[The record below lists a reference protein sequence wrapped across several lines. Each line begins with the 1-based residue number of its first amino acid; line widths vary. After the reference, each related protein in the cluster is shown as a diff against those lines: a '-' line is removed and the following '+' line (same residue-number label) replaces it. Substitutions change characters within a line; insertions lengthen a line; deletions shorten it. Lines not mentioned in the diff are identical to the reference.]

1 MANDLPTPR
10 QASGG
15 NNPSSSRVR
24 ADLRAVLDSV
34 LEGSRLN
41 GRNVLP
47 CLAALIIAKWDAC
60 NGELELPAWDLP
72 PEEHSEAL
80 SKALKRTSERVS
92 QRDCAAN
99 ELLNFSS
106 GIEFHVSLGI
116 DEKAEIY
123 QGIVGWLRPLDL
135 GTSADRQLAA
145 DAFED
150 ALRLLAPDL
159 RDDSD
164 DWVSFITPEP
174 VIDLMLELAN
184 PVPGERIYDPCFR
197 VGGLLVG
204 AAHRLRAAALASS
217 RRGDARQAVI
227 SGVEADSFMYLI
239 GQCRLLLAGI
249 DSPKLDLTDRMPRNP
264 SADRFDCILSAPPWS
279 GSRLLEDAYLKHA
292 MEHLSPGG
300 RAVVT
305 LPEGLLFRAES
316 SDLRKELLSDYRVDG
331 IVSLPAGAFEPYT
344 SIPVSLILFSRAA
357 PRSAVRFASVSP
369 MAWDAIGPGGS
380 PEGDDGRS
388 RDHGFVHEPEF
399 GSEVAAVIVSDGSG
413 APLRRFSRGAFL
425 RDISDLIAHRRELSA
440 GTVPPDVEVWEVPV
454 HELVLRDH
462 ELVAKRSGSKMLDSD
477 LERLVVADSSLRVET
492 LELVAEV
499 YGGRPYDR
507 NVTTERR
514 DQGDVVAGLLRAGDL
529 IDEGRIIR
537 PPSLFLTSAGKAYA
551 QEKDFLR
558 PGDLVVTTAGTVG
571 RIGFIEDVKGT
582 VGVLAAEN
590 TALVRTREGITP
602 QFLAALL
609 RSPAY
614 RNWLSGHATGT
625 AFRRLSL
632 PVLRTLKVPI
642 PPRPVQEAVLAELAG
657 TRADTLAVLYRLL
670 SGTASN
676 PVAAWLETPLAAEL
690 AAGGAVGGSGG
701 MDRLVEAAN
710 GLRGIVVP
718 TTARTVTFDDDD
730 LSICLWLEAT
740 KDAAAA
746 LDDIV
751 SIPSGTGRL
760 AILQFAL
767 TQFHKALGTLGEAE
781 GRTVERLRS
790 FTRAMTELA
799 EREIHTM
806 QRAITLA
813 IDVDPADIFVRVT
826 SEVRLRVTNAS
837 DVPLRNVRVTARP
850 PDGTDTTGEFSY
862 LADGE
867 TRDLAFAVR
876 AQDATHPLPIAVSW
890 RGRRL
895 DGTPVQGA
903 SNVSLLVRAA
913 GGAVVRGDLGAS
925 PYIVGS
931 PVDRREMFF
940 GRDDVMQRIARHL
953 GDGDHANVILLE
965 GNRRTG
971 KTSILRQIGK
981 TANLSGWIPVYCS
994 LQDAESVATEDCFRL
1009 LARCTGWSLYD
1020 AGVETW
1026 FPGLPARDPGKP
1038 FKLAFRSALVQA
1050 FAGGNAFET
1059 FRLYLSAAVE
1069 TASPRRVLLML
1080 DEFDKLQEGIDA
1092 GTTSPQVPEN
1102 IRHLLQ
1108 HQPGVCA
1115 IITGSRRLKRLREEY
1130 WSALFGLGYRVGVSA
1145 LTEADARRLVTEPV
1159 ADRLEYLPR
1168 ARDRVVELCAGH
1180 PFLIQSLCSRVFDQ
1194 MAEGNDR
1201 IVTLDAVDRAA
1212 TEMVRDNEHFRTLWD
1227 YAGSARRRLLLALCD
1242 RLADGSD
1249 PVNLGLLQMKLHDK
1263 GLPLRRD
1270 GELADDITELRELEL
1285 LEFDSAQRRGVYRL
1299 AVPLMAKWLLVN
1311 VDFDDLVV
1319 RARDEAEDQP

>member
-1 MANDLPTPR
+1 MRRTEKQVRTGIIEKTP
-10 QASGG
+10 S
-15 NNPSSSRVR
+15 
-24 ADLRAVLDSV
+24 ADLHAVLDSV

-47 CLAALIIAKWDAC
+47 LLAALIIAKWDAC

-72 PEEHSEAL
+72 PEQHLEAL
-80 SKALKRTSERVS
+80 SEALKRTSEHVS

-99 ELLNFSS
+99 ELLKFSS
-106 GIEFHVSLGI
+106 DIEFYVSLGI
-116 DEKAEIY
+116 DEKTEIY
-123 QGIVGWLRPLDL
+123 QGILRWLRPLDF

-145 DAFED
+145 DTFEE

-164 DWVSFITPEP
+164 DWVNFITPEP

-184 PVPGERIYDPCFR
+184 PVPGERIYDPCFC

-204 AAHRLRAAALASS
+204 AAHRLHAAAFASS
-217 RRGDARQAVI
+217 WRGDAWQAVI
-227 SGVEADSFMYLI
+227 SGVEADSFMYVI

-249 DSPKLDLTDRMPRNP
+249 DSPRLDFTDRMPRSP
-264 SADRFDCILSAPPWS
+264 SGERFDCILSAPPWS
-279 GSRLLEDAYLKHA
+279 DSHLLEDAYLKHV

-300 RAVVT
+300 RSVVA

-316 SDLRKELLSDYRVDG
+316 SDLRKALLSDYRVDG

-344 SIPVSLILFSRAA
+344 SIPVSLVLFSCAE

-380 PEGDDGRS
+380 PERDDSRS
-388 RDHGFVHEPEF
+388 RNHGFVHEPDFE
-399 GSEVAAVIVSDGSG
+399 SEVATVIVSDGSG
-413 APLRRFSRGAFL
+413 APLWRFSRRALF
-425 RDISDLIAHRRELSA
+425 RDISGLIAHRREMSA
-440 GTVPPDVEVWEVPV
+440 GAVSPGVEVWEVPLS
-454 HELVLRDH
+454 ELALRDH
-462 ELVAKRSGSKMLDSD
+462 ELVPKKSGSKMLDSEI
-477 LERLVVADSSLRVET
+477 ERLVGAEPSLKVER
-492 LELVAEV
+492 LERVAEV
-499 YGGRPYDR
+499 YGGLPYDGG
-507 NVTTERR
+507 VTTERR
-514 DQGDVVAGLLRAGDL
+514 DRGDIVAGLLRAGDL
-529 IDEGRIIR
+529 IDEGTMIR
-537 PPSLFLTSAGKAYA
+537 PPSLFLTSAGKART
-551 QEKDFLR
+551 QERDFLR
-558 PGDLVVTTAGTVG
+558 PGDLVITTAGTVG

-582 VGVLAAEN
+582 VGVLAAAN
-590 TALVRTREGITP
+590 ITLVRAREGIKP

-625 AFRRLSL
+625 AFRHLSL
-632 PVLRTLKVPI
+632 LVLRALKIPI
-642 PPRPVQEAVLAELAG
+642 PPKPEQEAMLAELAG
-657 TRADTLAVLYRLL
+657 TRADALAVLYRLL

-701 MDRLVEAAN
+701 MDRLVEAAK
-710 GLRGIVVP
+710 GLRGIAVP
-718 TTARTVTFDDDD
+718 TRVRTVTFGDDDM
-730 LSICLWLEAT
+730 SICLWLEAA

-751 SIPSGTGRL
+751 SIPSGSGRL

-767 TQFHKALGTLGEAE
+767 TRFHKALGALGEAE
-781 GRTVERLRS
+781 GRTIERLRS
-790 FTRAMTELA
+790 FTQAMTELA

-806 QRAITLA
+806 QRAITLD
-813 IDVDPADIFVRVT
+813 IGVDAADMVVGVT
-826 SEVRLRVTNAS
+826 SEVRLWVTNAS

-850 PDGTDTTGEFSY
+850 PDGADATGEFSY

-890 RGRRL
+890 RGHRL
-895 DGTPVQGA
+895 DGTPVQ
-903 SNVSLLVRAA
+903 STSHVSLPVRAA
-913 GGAVVRGDLGAS
+913 GETVVQGDLGAS

-940 GRDDVMQRIARHL
+940 GRDDVMQQIERQL
-953 GDGDHANVILLE
+953 GDSDHANVILLE

-981 TANLSGWIPVYCS
+981 TGSLGGWIPVYCS

-1026 FPGLPARDPGKP
+1026 FPGLPARDPGKQ
-1038 FKLAFRSALVQA
+1038 FKLAFRSALAQA
-1050 FAGGNAFET
+1050 FVGGNAFET

-1069 TASPRRVLLML
+1069 AAGPRRVLLML

-1092 GTTSPQVPEN
+1092 GITSPQVPEN

-1130 WSALFGLGYRVGVSA
+1130 WSALFGLGYRVGISA
-1145 LTEADARRLVTEPV
+1145 LTEGDARRLVAEPV
-1159 ADRLEYLPR
+1159 AGRLEYLPR

-1194 MAEGNDR
+1194 MADGDDR
-1201 IVTLDAVDRAA
+1201 TVTLDTIDQAA

-1227 YAGSARRRLLLALCD
+1227 YAGCARRRLILALCD
-1242 RLADGSD
+1242 RLAEGSD
-1249 PVNLGLLQMKLHDK
+1249 PVNLGLLQMKLHDN
-1263 GLPLRRD
+1263 GLPLRRE

-1285 LEFDSAQRRGVYRL
+1285 LEFDSAKRGGVYRL

-1311 VDFDDLVV
+1311 VDFDDLVA
-1319 RARDEAEDQP
+1319 RARDEAEIHP

>member
-15 NNPSSSRVR
+15 NDPSSSRVR
-24 ADLRAVLDSV
+24 ADFRAVLDSV

-47 CLAALIIAKWDAC
+47 LLAALIIAKWDAC

-72 PEEHSEAL
+72 PEQHLEALSEAL
-80 SKALKRTSERVS
+80 RTNERVS

-99 ELLNFSS
+99 ELLKFSS
-106 GIEFHVSLGI
+106 DIEFHVSLGI
-116 DEKAEIY
+116 DEKAEIH
-123 QGIVGWLRPLDL
+123 QRILGWLRPLDL

-145 DAFED
+145 DAFEE
-150 ALRLLAPDL
+150 ALRLLALDL
-159 RDDSD
+159 RDDWAD
-164 DWVSFITPEP
+164 IVDFITPEL
-174 VIDLMLELAN
+174 VVDLMLELAN
-184 PVPGERIYDPCFR
+184 PVPGERIYDPWFR

-204 AAHRLRAAALASS
+204 AARRLRAAAFASS
-217 RRGDARQAVI
+217 RRGDARPAVI
-227 SGVEADSFMYLI
+227 SGVEADSFKYVI

-249 DSPKLDLTDRMPRNP
+249 DSAKLDLTDRMPRNP

-279 GSRLLEDAYLKHA
+279 DSHLLEDAYLKHA

-300 RAVVT
+300 RAVVA

-316 SDLRKELLSDYRVDG
+316 SGLRKMLLSDYRVDG
-331 IVSLPAGAFEPYT
+331 VVSLPVGAFEPYT
-344 SIPVSLILFSRAA
+344 SIPVSLVLFSRAA

-369 MAWDAIGPGGS
+369 MAWDAIGSVGS
-380 PEGDDGRS
+380 PERDDGRS
-388 RDHGFVHEPEF
+388 RGHGFVHEPDF
-399 GSEVAAVIVSDGSG
+399 GSEVAAVILSDGSG
-413 APLRRFSRGAFL
+413 APLTGFSRGALL

-440 GTVPPDVEVWEVPV
+440 GRVSPGVEVWEVPV
-454 HELVLRDH
+454 RELALRDH
-462 ELVAKRSGSKMLDSD
+462 ELVAKRSGSKMLDAEIGRLVGAEPSLKIEP
-477 LERLVVADSSLRVET
+477 LER
-492 LELVAEV
+492 VAEM
-499 YGGRPYDR
+499 YGGVPYDGS
-507 NVTTERR
+507 VTTER
-514 DQGDVVAGLLRAGDL
+514 GDRGDIVAGLLRAGDL

-537 PPSLFLTSAGKAYA
+537 PPSLFLTSKGKARA
-551 QEKDFLR
+551 QESHFLR
-558 PGDLVVTTAGTVG
+558 HGDLVVTTAGAVG
-571 RIGFIEDVKGT
+571 RIGFIEDVKGA

-590 TALVRTREGITP
+590 TTLVRTREGIRP

-632 PVLRTLKVPI
+632 PVLHTLKI
-642 PPRPVQEAVLAELAG
+642 PTPSPAVQEAVLAELAG
-657 TRADTLAVLYRLL
+657 TRADALAVLYRLL
-670 SGTASN
+670 TGTASN
-676 PVAAWLETPLAAEL
+676 PVAAWLETPLASEL
-690 AAGGAVGGSGG
+690 AAGGAIGGSGG
-701 MDRLVEAAN
+701 MDRLVEAAK
-710 GLRGIVVP
+710 GLLGIVLP
-718 TTARTVTFDDDD
+718 TRVRTVTFDDDD
-730 LSICLWLEAT
+730 VSIGLWLEAA
-740 KDAAAA
+740 KGAATA

-751 SIPSGTGRL
+751 SIPSGSGRL

-767 TQFHKALGTLGEAE
+767 TRLHEALGALGEAE
-781 GRTVERLRS
+781 GRTIERLRS
-790 FTRAMTELA
+790 FTRAMIELA
-799 EREIHTM
+799 EQEVHAM
-806 QRAITLA
+806 QRVTLD
-813 IDVDPADIFVRVT
+813 IGVDPADIVVGVT
-826 SEVRLRVTNAS
+826 SEVRVRVTNAS
-837 DVPLRNVRVTARP
+837 DVPLRNLRVTVRT
-850 PDGTDTTGEFSY
+850 PDGTDTTSEFPY
-862 LADGE
+862 LAEGE
-867 TRDLAFAVR
+867 SQDIAFAIR
-876 AQDATHPLPIAVSW
+876 ARDATHPLPVAVSW
-890 RGRRL
+890 RGRRF
-895 DGTPVQGA
+895 DGSHIQGA
-903 SNVSLLVRAA
+903 RDVSLLVRAA

-1038 FKLAFRSALVQA
+1038 FKLAFRSALAQA

-1108 HQPGVCA
+1108 HQPGLCA